1 MPSPQLRYLTL
12 LPCRGWVGTPLYPET
27 CELRGDEPPCKYLYG
42 PPPLWIPAMTEL
54 GGGEPP
60 FPSIGLW
67 ALAFA
72 FAFPAAWADPIQ
84 DSEIHQVPSSIDMH
98 WLPTSRRSAGYIGYH
113 RIHRVSNIRW
123 TSSDIRSPA
132 LAFAFA
138 FAGFFSSSASSSG
151 TVSST

>member
-12 LPCRGWVGTPLYPET
+12 LPCWRWVGTPLYPET
-27 CELRGDEPPCKYLYG
+27 CELRGDGPPCEYLYG
-42 PPPLWIPAMTEL
+42 LPPLWIPAMTEL

-60 FPSIGLW
+60 LPIDKSLGLGFCLCFSSSLSRSDPRFW
-67 ALAFA
+67 DPPIPFQHWHALTAHL
-72 FAFPAAWADPIQ
+72 Q
-84 DSEIHQVPSSIDMH
+84 EI
-98 WLPTSRRSAGYIGYH
+98 R
-113 RIHRVSNIRW
+113 RIHRVHPVSNIRW